1 MVFQGQASLVTELR
15 ARAEVDPEISQA
27 EGARIGQAGGVI
39 SESK

>member
-1 MVFQGQASLVTELR
+1 VFQGQAIQVTESR
-15 ARAEVDPEISQA
+15 ARAAVDPEISPL